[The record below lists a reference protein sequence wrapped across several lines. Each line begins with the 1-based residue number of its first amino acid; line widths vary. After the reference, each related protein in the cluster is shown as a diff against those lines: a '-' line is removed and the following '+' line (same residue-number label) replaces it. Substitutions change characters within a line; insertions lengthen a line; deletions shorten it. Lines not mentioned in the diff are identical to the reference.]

1 MELPRGTCVL
11 PKEAISLEPAIF
23 LGFADKFRNIYPHF
37 ASYKGKVNLDG
48 GPSSRE
54 EEETMTDIQKSQIEQ
69 FPVADLNGLRDELRR
84 SSLDSWQSADLI
96 SSFLSGRGY
105 GVSTDAA
112 RIAASRIE
120 SFSSLQSMQEEL
132 EKLALV
138 M

>member
-1 MELPRGTCVL
+1 
-11 PKEAISLEPAIF
+11 
-23 LGFADKFRNIYPHF
+23 
-37 ASYKGKVNLDG
+37 
-48 GPSSRE
+48 
-54 EEETMTDIQKSQIEQ
+54 MTDSQKSQIEQ
-69 FPVADLNGLRDELRR
+69 FPAADLNGLRDELRR
-84 SSLDSWQSADLI
+84 SSVDSWQSADLI

-120 SFSSLQSMQEEL
+120 SGISLQSMQEEL